1 MSVAEIERL
10 SLIYMKASLNGLII
24 DEMKLIY

>member
-1 MSVAEIERL
+1 MSVEGIERL
-10 SLIYMKASLNGLII
+10 SLNDMKASLNGLII

>member
-1 MSVAEIERL
+1 MSVAGIERL
-10 SLIYMKASLNGLII
+10 SLIDMTASLNGLII